1 MRKIGFYTLGCKVN
15 QYETESLKESFSRN
29 GYEIGDF
36 DDFCDVYVIN
46 SCTVTATGDKKSRQA
61 VSRARRLNNNSII
74 ALIGCYAQHLTDKE
88 IENSEADII
97 LGNANKLELYNIIEE
112 KRACREAESLKS
124 VNEFC
129 ETPVSGICSDH
140 LRGYIK
146 IQDGCNRF
154 CSYCI
159 IPYVRGNVRSRKL
172 DAIHSEAEILGKNGK
187 KEVVL
192 TGIQVGAYG
201 DDFNKEVTL
210 IDAVEATASASSVS
224 RVRLSS
230 VEPIAINR
238 NFLERC
244 KEIPEFCCHF
254 HLSLQSGCD
263 KILKAMNRRYTT
275 KEYLDTV
282 NLIREFFPDAAITT
296 DIIAGFP
303 GETEEDFEETL
314 KFAKKCKFSQIHAF
328 PYSPREGTKAAN
340 MSDLPLRK
348 VRNERAKKLISLSNE
363 LNKEF
368 ISSQIGKTRPVYIEK
383 KEENI
388 CFGYTDNYIYVEKA
402 LDEVRAGEVKD
413 IVLSYDIIRNNIDEN
428 S

>member
-15 QYETESLKESFSRN
+15 QYETESLKEVFAKN
-29 GYEIGDF
+29 GYQVGDF
-36 DDFCDVYVIN
+36 EEFCDIYVIN

-61 VSRARRLNNNSII
+61 VSRARRLNPNSVI

-88 IENSEADII
+88 KENSEADII
-97 LGNANKLELYNIIEE
+97 LGNKNKLELYDIIEE
-112 KRACREAESLKS
+112 KRICREAESLKGI
-124 VNEFC
+124 EGFC
-129 ETPVSGICSDH
+129 ETPVSGVCSDH

-159 IPYVRGNVRSRKL
+159 IPYVRGNVRSRSL
-172 DAIHSEAEILGKNGK
+172 DAIHNEAEILGKNGK
-187 KEVVL
+187 HEVVL

-201 DDFNKEVTL
+201 DDLNKSVTL
-210 IDAVEATASASSVS
+210 IDVVEASASASEIL

-238 NFLERC
+238 EFLERC
-244 KEIPEFCCHF
+244 KKIPEFCCHF

-282 NLIREFFPDAAITT
+282 NLIRKVFPDAAITT

-303 GETEEDFEETL
+303 GETDEDFKETL
-314 KFAKKCKFSQIHAF
+314 EFAKKCKFAQIHAF
-328 PYSPREGTKAAN
+328 PYSQREGTKAAK
-340 MSDLPLRK
+340 MPDLPLRK
-348 VRNERAKKLISLSNE
+348 IRNERAKQLISLSDG

-368 ISSQIGKTRPVYIEK
+368 ISTQIGKTRPVYIEK
-383 KEENI
+383 KEGNI
-388 CFGYTDNYIYVEKA
+388 CYGYTDNYIYVGMDIRDASE
-402 LDEVRAGEVKD
+402 GEVVNV
-413 IVLSYDIIRNNIDEN
+413 VLSDDFIKNNIDIE
-428 S
+428 